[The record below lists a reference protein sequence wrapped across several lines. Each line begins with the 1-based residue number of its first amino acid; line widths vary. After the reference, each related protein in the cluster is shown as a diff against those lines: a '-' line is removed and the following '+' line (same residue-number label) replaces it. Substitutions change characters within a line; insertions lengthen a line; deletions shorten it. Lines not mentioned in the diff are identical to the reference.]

1 MSNFWNK
8 DGLVVDVIKTSNG
21 TKFITEDDVKS
32 AGGHAVG
39 EQWISFDGTIP
50 EGGLPFDGQL
60 RNIELY
66 QQLFD
71 WAKENGRVIDETE
84 WQQLRETNNGNVP
97 YYSAGDGTSG
107 QKRVIEVQFNTNNL
121 TDGVGFSMGIVDG
134 GTSIATSGTVEEII
148 AMINSGELGD
158 GRFTADYEITDVAPY
173 AAVEPPSLGT
183 VLTLIITAKEC
194 SEFDNNY
201 AVDGP
206 SVSSI
211 RDVAEGISPREST
224 TFRLPIFN
232 SYFKADGVGGG
243 YIAEGLPNI
252 TGKAGPYEN
261 SQSYSLLS
269 EGAMEAEYQGK
280 HAIGGG
286 GTGSYYFAKL
296 DASLSNPI
304 YGNSEHVTPET
315 STVIVGVWAVGSYT
329 NVTNIDMS
337 DIKEAIN
344 VASTIDALPLLSYHW
359 DYKRDGNAGWVKAD
373 GYWLSGSLYKDAYNK
388 LLEMFEN
395 APPSPTGIDYG
406 MKFRL
411 GTYTTSLDKSN
422 PYDFLIDKTAVAF
435 RLPFLSYADRVIIDK
450 SSSTVING
458 NSTQSMVFSTFF
470 SDGTVEI
477 EGTYDCGGSTSGTIT
492 WVTPV
497 QVPYKLKLQ
506 DTRKTGTESDTEGW
520 QNFAGPSNYTS
531 TSFRISHYKGSGR
544 LIDFQINGTPETL
557 VMPKFRMMYFK
568 LGNTFINEEQMDAAN
583 ISNKIDRV
591 WESWQEADYVVESYS
606 NGTEWYRL
614 YKSGWLEQGGEVYH
628 NVKETHTVNL
638 LLPYR
643 DTYYNVTKSLGVD
656 GIYTDSSYT
665 QNVTIFNYTTTT
677 FSTRSAAQVGLNR
690 FRWRACGYS
699 DNLN

>member
-1 MSNFWNK
+1 
-8 DGLVVDVIKTSNG
+8 LVVDVIKTSNG

-60 RNIELY
+60 RNVELY

-71 WAKENGRVIDETE
+71 WAKENGRVIDEEE

-97 YYSAGDGTSG
+97 YYSFGDGTSG
-107 QKRVIEVQFNTNNL
+107 QKRVIYVQFNTNNL
-121 TDGVGFSMGIVDG
+121 TDTVGFSMGIVDG

-158 GRFTADYEITDVAPY
+158 GRFIADYEITDVAPY

-252 TGKAGPYEN
+252 TGTVGAISGAASAGAN
-261 SQSYSLLS
+261 T
-269 EGAMEAEYQGK
+269 GAFA
-280 HAIGGG
+280 HG
-286 GTGSYYFAKL
+286 GTTSVNITNGGDNDYIANF
-296 DASLSNPI
+296 DASRCSAI

-344 VASTIDALPLLSYHW
+344 VASTLDALPLLSYHW

-373 GYWLSGSLYKDAYNK
+373 GYWLSGTLYKDAYEM
-388 LLEMFEN
+388 LLEMSSN
-395 APPSPTGIDYG
+395 SISPTGIDYG
-406 MKFRL
+406 MKFKSA
-411 GTYTTSLDKSN
+411 TYTTSLDKSN
-422 PYDFLIDKTAVAF
+422 PYDFLIDTTAVAF
-435 RLPFLSYADRVIIDK
+435 RLPILSRADRLIVNK
-450 SSSTVING
+450 TSSQMING
-458 NSTQSMVFSTFF
+458 GSTPRPVTETWY

-477 EGTYDCGGSTSGTIT
+477 DGTYDAGSSTSGTIN
-492 WVTPV
+492 WVTSLK
-497 QVPYKLKLQ
+497 VPYNLILQ
-506 DTRKTGTESDTEGW
+506 DTRHNGTETDVEGW
-520 QNFAGPSNYTS
+520 GNIAGPSAYTA
-531 TSFRISHYKGSGR
+531 TSFRVSHFKGTGR
-544 LIDFQINGTPETL
+544 LIDFHIKGEPTN
-557 VMPKFRMMYFK
+557 VDVPKYRMMYFK

-583 ISNKIDRV
+583 LSNKIDRV

-614 YKSGWLEQGGEVYH
+614 YKSGWIEQGGKNASGSSV
-628 NVKETHTVNL
+628 TVSLHLPFIDTNYNL
-638 LLPYR
+638 QLSFYGTGNGYPPCIR
-643 DTYYNVTKSLGVD
+643 EK
-656 GIYTDSSYT
+656 
-665 QNVTIFNYTTTT
+665 TTTSFT
-677 FSTRSAAQVGLNR
+677 IYSGGAASKSGD
-690 FRWRACGYS
+690 WYACGF
-699 DNLN
+699 